1 MRFTKVGDLEVVT
14 QITGP
19 THHLLGMV
27 LEPAS
32 TPDTPILERVSIAHP
47 RAEVEPFDPESA
59 LCREVLAGVQEAN
72 DRLGTHFGVTRIRYC
87 ADDLSVPGVYHRL
100 AQALVEHVD
109 SRLGRGALLQPAFEQ
124 SDRLADQLPSS
135 ERV

>member
-14 QITGP
+14 RITGP

-27 LEPAS
+27 LEPTS

-47 RAEVEPFDPESA
+47 QVEVEPFDPESA
-59 LCREVLAGVQEAN
+59 LCREVLAGVEEAN
-72 DRLGTHFGVTRIRYC
+72 DRLDTHFGVTRIRYC
-87 ADDLSVPGVYHRL
+87 ADDPPVPGVYHRL
-100 AQALVEHVD
+100 AQALVEHVK
-109 SRLGRGALLQPAFEQ
+109 SQPGRGASLQPGFEP
-124 SDRLADQLPSS
+124 SDHLVDRLPSS